1 VKPEEGLMIW
11 SDNMIIPNLATHQ
24 GNAEKWIDYYYD
36 PEVAAKLAAY
46 VWYISPVD
54 GAQQAMEKVGPD
66 LVKAGL
72 IDDVAS
78 MVDNQLIFPSEDYL
92 KSTHSFMALD
102 EATMRQ
108 YEGDFSDVI
117 TG

>member
-1 VKPEEGLMIW
+1 MIV
-11 SDNMIIPNLATHQ
+11 PNLASHKT
-24 GNAEKWIDYYYD
+24 NAEKWIDYYYE
-36 PEVAAKLAAY
+36 PETAARLAAY
-46 VWYISPVD
+46 VWYISPVQ
-54 GAQQAMEKVGPD
+54 GAQQAMEKVGPE

-72 IDDVAS
+72 IDSVES
-78 MVDNQLIFPSEDYL
+78 MVENQLIFPTEEYL

-108 YEGDFSDVI
+108 YEGDFNNVI